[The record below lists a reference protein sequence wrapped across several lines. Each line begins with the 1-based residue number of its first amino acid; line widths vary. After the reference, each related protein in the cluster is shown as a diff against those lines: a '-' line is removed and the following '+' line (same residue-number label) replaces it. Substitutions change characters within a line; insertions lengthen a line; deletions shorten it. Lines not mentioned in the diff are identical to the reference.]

1 MLSYIYLISLVATLT
16 GIQAQ
21 TLPTATTCAQPQGQ
35 GNSIAKDD
43 CTKALSKFYV
53 ESGVVFWSRKV
64 DSHACGTCKVTFT
77 KPSVPNSV
85 HLAGINGDAVT
96 ALRQGIET
104 CGGAVSETFPNFSS
118 IASTN
123 LMTCPIKFQ
132 PVNVTIGDSNQPIS
146 VLLDYGAGEKC

>member
-1 MLSYIYLISLVATLT
+1 MFLFHNVVLH
-16 GIQAQ
+16 
-21 TLPTATTCAQPQGQ
+21 LPHLPSRYAHRDPSADFAYRNHVCPASGQ

-104 CGGAVSETFPNFSS
+104 CGGA
-118 IASTN
+118 
-123 LMTCPIKFQ
+123 

>member
-1 MLSYIYLISLVATLT
+1 MSSGFNPFEVRFIQDIKPQGYVATLT

-104 CGGAVSETFPNFSS
+104 CGGA
-118 IASTN
+118 
-123 LMTCPIKFQ
+123 